1 MSVLEVSL
9 LDYMLRRQWHY
20 QGGRQENVCNSLVF
34 WLLRVL
40 SNCQKTRLSQTYKSN
55 ISYAV
60 TVFNSLAIAHIKAQS
75 SRAMEQIM
83 IWFFLPLASIF
94 R

>member
-1 MSVLEVSL
+1 MCYGANGTIKSADQRIAVFDS
-9 LDYMLRRQWHY
+9 
-20 QGGRQENVCNSLVF
+20 NSLVF
-34 WLLRVL
+34 WQLLVF
-40 SNCQKTRLSQTYKSN
+40 SNCQKTRLSQTCKSN

-83 IWFFLPLASIF
+83 IWVFLPFTTIF